1 MCSVYRNRH
10 RASHRLGGV
19 GGHPGEQG
27 VPPVQLRGRRD
38 RSPDGQQ
45 RQSKVH
51 RFRDLEPDTDAKIR
65 ALAQR
70 FDVPLGR
77 VVDAAVARL
86 FAEVTGPDDE
96 AYCATIECIEGPT
109 SKTLR
114 ALVEMLAAK
123 SAKQVER
130 FGDREPSTSD

>member
-1 MCSVYRNRH
+1 MQM
-10 RASHRLGGV
+10 L
-19 GGHPGEQG
+19 
-27 VPPVQLRGRRD
+27 GRRD

-45 RQSKVH
+45 RLSKVH
-51 RFRDLEPDTDAKIR
+51 RFRDLEPDTDTKIR

-96 AYCATIECIEGPT
+96 GYCATIERVEGPT
-109 SKTLR
+109 SKTVR
-114 ALVEMLAAK
+114 ALQEMLAIENAK
-123 SAKQVER
+123 PVDR
-130 FGDREPSTSD
+130 FDDQETDASD

>member
-1 MCSVYRNRH
+1 M
-10 RASHRLGGV
+10 
-19 GGHPGEQG
+19 
-27 VPPVQLRGRRD
+27 QLCGRRD

-65 ALAQR
+65 ALARR

-86 FAEVTGPDDE
+86 FAEITGPDDE
-96 AYCATIECIEGPT
+96 AYCATIEPVEGPT
-109 SKTLR
+109 SKTVR
-114 ALVEMLAAK
+114 ALMEMLAGE
-123 SAKQVER
+123 SSKQADR
-130 FGDREPSTSD
+130 FDDRETGSSD